1 LEDCIWT
8 TFHRIEGIKSEYNN
22 LSEKEI
28 EKIVKKEI
36 KDFMDTTKA
45 HEVVVKIIQKELG
58 TKKIDEK
65 IVDLSTKVVVELFKT
80 LWQRKSF
87 WESPL
92 KGVR

>member
-1 LEDCIWT
+1 MA
-8 TFHRIEGIKSEYNN
+8 
-22 LSEKEI
+22 LSNDDKKDI

-92 KGVR
+92 NGVR